1 MTLDEFFFWL
11 ERDTLKWR
19 TIGEARILRTSGE
32 KHKSICPLCAVANY
46 ILHQEKYGIA
56 ARRAART
63 LGMDKPLAN
72 QIIQAADGKTHNKAL
87 TAIRERLIQA
97 INPTHK
103 AYKTD

>member
-11 ERDTLKWR
+11 ESDNLKWQ

-46 ILHQEKYGIA
+46 ILHQEKYGISGQ
-56 ARRAART
+56 RAART
-63 LGMDKPLAN
+63 LGMEKDLAN
-72 QIIQAADGKTHNKAL
+72 QIIQAADGSTHNEAV

-97 INPTHK
+97 TNPTHK
-103 AYKTD
+103 PYKK

>member
-19 TIGEARILRTSGE
+19 AIGEARILRTSGE

-46 ILHQEKYGIA
+46 ILDQEQYGIA
-56 ARRAART
+56 AKRAART
-63 LGMDKPLAN
+63 LGMEKDLAN
-72 QIIQAADGKTHNKAL
+72 QIIQAADGSTHNEAV

-97 INPTHK
+97 TNPTHK
-103 AYKTD
+103 PYEK